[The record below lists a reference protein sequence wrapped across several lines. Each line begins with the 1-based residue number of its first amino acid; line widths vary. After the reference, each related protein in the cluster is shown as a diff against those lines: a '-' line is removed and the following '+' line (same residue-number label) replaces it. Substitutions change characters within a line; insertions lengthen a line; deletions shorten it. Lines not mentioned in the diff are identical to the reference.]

1 MTKSAEKQPSLWPA
15 HYQIKVSGQLDP
27 CWSAWFDG
35 LTVAYD
41 ADDNTTLTGY
51 VADPAAFY
59 GLIGRARDLNL
70 TILTVIRSAP
80 DERGSSLHQ
89 AQGDK

>member
-1 MTKSAEKQPSLWPA
+1 MTKSAAKQPSLWPA
-15 HYQIKVSGQLDP
+15 YYQIQVSGQLDP
-27 CWSAWFDG
+27 RWSTWFDG

-41 ADDNTTLTGY
+41 ADDNTTLSGY

-70 TILTVIRSAP
+70 TILAVIRFAP